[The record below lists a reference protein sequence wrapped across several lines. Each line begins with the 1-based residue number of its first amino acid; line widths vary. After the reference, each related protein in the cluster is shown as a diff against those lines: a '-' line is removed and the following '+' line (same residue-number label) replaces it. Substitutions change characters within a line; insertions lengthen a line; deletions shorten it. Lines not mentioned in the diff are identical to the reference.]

1 MKFLKDLQDKQH
13 EMLFAKGKPLEKLY
27 PLFEA
32 GDTFML
38 TPGETTKGAS
48 HVRDGLDLKRM
59 MFTVVIALSPCMLMA
74 MYNTGYQSFL
84 AIEGGA
90 SPMDSWQTNLYQ
102 FLGWDFVSA
111 SWFGCILFGAIHYI
125 PIYVVTMA
133 VGGAF
138 EGLFAVI
145 RKHDITEGFLVSG
158 ALFPLILPAT
168 IPLWQVAMGI
178 GFGVVVAK
186 EIFGGVGMNF
196 LNPALAGRAFLFFA
210 YPAQI
215 SGDKVWIAASTG
227 SDGSSAAT
235 DVGQVAPSGE
245 WIVDAATDGYSGATL
260 LGRAALDGMAGITE
274 SGFTWGQAFLGFIPG
289 SIGETSTLLCL
300 FGAAVLI
307 ISGVGSWRTMVGCLV
322 GATVMAFTL
331 TAIGSETNPMFE
343 IPFYWHWVLGGFAFA
358 AVFMATDPV
367 SSAFTNN
374 GKLIYGFF
382 IGIFGILIRTI
393 NPAFPEGW
401 MLAILFMNMVAP
413 LIDYFFIQANI
424 KRREA
429 RYAAE

>member
-74 MYNTGYQSFL
+74 MYNTGLQAFL

-90 SPMDSWQTNLYQ
+90 LPGDTWQTNLYQ
-102 FLGWDFVSA
+102 FMGWDFNTA

-125 PIYVVTMA
+125 PIYAVTMT
-133 VGGAF
+133 VGGLLEA
-138 EGLFAVI
+138 LFAVI

-158 ALFPLILPAT
+158 ALFPLILPAST
-168 IPLWQVAMGI
+168 PLWQVAMGI
-178 GFGVVVAK
+178 AFGVVVAK

-215 SGDKVWIAASTG
+215 SGDKVWIAAQTT
-227 SDGSSAAT
+227 A
-235 DVGQVAPSGE
+235 
-245 WIVDAATDGYSGATL
+245 DGYSGATL
-260 LGRAALDGMAGITE
+260 LGRAALTGMDGIRE

-307 ISGVGSWRTMVGCLV
+307 ISGVGSWRTMAGCV
-322 GATVMAFTL
+322 AGSFVMAVIL
-331 TAIGSETNPMFE
+331 TTVGSETNPMFE

-382 IGIFGILIRTI
+382 IGIFGILVRTI

-413 LIDYFFIQANI
+413 LIDYFFIQENI

>member
-1 MKFLKDLQDKQH
+1 MKFLKEIQDKQH

-74 MYNTGYQSFL
+74 MYNTGYQAFL

-90 SPMDSWQTNLYQ
+90 LPHGGWQTSLYTY
-102 FLGWDFVSA
+102 LGWDFNPA
-111 SWFGCILFGAIHYI
+111 SWFGCILFGALHYI
-125 PIYVVTMA
+125 PIYAVTMA
-133 VGGAF
+133 VGGGL
-138 EGLFAVI
+138 EGLFAVL

-168 IPLWQVAMGI
+168 IPLWQVALGI
-178 GFGVVVAK
+178 TFGVVVAK

-215 SGDKVWIAASTG
+215 SGDKAWIAASTG
-227 SDGSSAAT
+227 SDGASAAT
-235 DVGQVAPSGE
+235 NVGTVGPNGE
-245 WIVDAATDGYSGATL
+245 WIVAAATDGYSGATL

-274 SGFTWGQAFLGFIPG
+274 SGFTWMQAFLGFIPG

-322 GATVMAFTL
+322 GGTIMAVIL
-331 TAIGSETNPMFE
+331 TAVGSETNPMFGV
-343 IPFYWHWVLGGFAFA
+343 PFYWHWVLGGFAFA
-358 AVFMATDPV
+358 VVFMATDPV

-382 IGIFGILIRTI
+382 IGVLGILIRTI
-393 NPAFPEGW
+393 NPAYPEGW

-413 LIDYFFIQANI
+413 LIDHFIVQANI